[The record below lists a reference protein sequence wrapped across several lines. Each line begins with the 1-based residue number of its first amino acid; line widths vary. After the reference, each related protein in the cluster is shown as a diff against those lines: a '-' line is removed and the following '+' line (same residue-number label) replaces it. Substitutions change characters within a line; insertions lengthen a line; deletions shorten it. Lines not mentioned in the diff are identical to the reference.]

1 MKPRTANE
9 KEVARLAKRLPELTE
24 AQRRW
29 IDRNAVPAKALT
41 YQKSTGLAWCT
52 NCGQSFI
59 DKPKVAK
66 CPHCGAPITAHEY
79 KPHNRVSNGR
89 WYTTLVTTCGGWQVS
104 RHFLVDH
111 YCRRGSIHGNP
122 AFEAVQIWTN
132 EKGEEVINARAVR
145 PMCGYYDAWNF
156 QSELSIKRRGRY
168 DYKYDICSH
177 ANRVISVL
185 PVIRRNGYKGRFHGV
200 SPDDFFKA
208 VLTDNLA
215 ETLLKCRQY
224 PLFRLVTEGRTPVN
238 RDAVRVVIRHG
249 YIVKDATMWR
259 DYVTTLDDLGYD
271 THSPHYL
278 CPKDLKA
285 AHDRMLRLK
294 ERRDRQRELDRRQKE
309 IKGAEKGYR
318 ARVGKYLGVVIVG
331 KGITIRPLQS
341 VREFFDEGAAMH
353 HCVFANGYY
362 KHKNTLILT
371 ARDKGGNRLETV
383 EFDLTKGKVRQS
395 RGVNNAHT
403 PRHADI
409 VSLCESN
416 AMKLLK
422 VKNKAATAT
431 P

>member
-1 MKPRTANE
+1 MKPKTANE
-9 KEVARLAKRLPELTE
+9 KEVARLAERLPELTD

-29 IDRNAVPAKALT
+29 INRNAVPAKALT

-59 DKPKVAK
+59 DAPRVPK
-66 CPHCGAPITAHEY
+66 CPHCGAKITEHDY
-79 KPHNRVSNGR
+79 KPHTRVSNSK
-89 WYTTLVTTCGGWQVS
+89 WYTTIVTTCCGWQVS

-132 EKGEEVINARAVR
+132 AKGEQVINARALR
-145 PMCGYYDAWNF
+145 PMCYYYDAWNF
-156 QSELSIKRRGRY
+156 SSPMSIKRRGQH
-168 DYKYDICSH
+168 DYKYDISSH
-177 ANRVISVL
+177 AVRVCGIL

-208 VLTDNLA
+208 VLADNLA
-215 ETLLKCRQY
+215 ETLLKLGQFA
-224 PLFRLVTEGRTPVN
+224 LFHLVAVSGRTPVN
-238 RDAVRVVIRHG
+238 REAVRVVMRHN

-259 DYVTTLDDLGYD
+259 DYVTTLDNLGYD

-294 ERRDRQRELDRRQKE
+294 ERRDRQRELSRREKE

-318 ARVGKYLGVVIVG
+318 ARVGKYLGVVIAG
-331 KGITIRPLQS
+331 NGITIRPLQS
-341 VREFFDEGAAMH
+341 VREFFDEGMAMH

-362 KHKNTLILT
+362 KHRDTLILT
-371 ARDKGGNRLETV
+371 ARDAGGNRLETV
-383 EFDLTKGKVRQS
+383 EFSLANGKVRQS
-395 RGVNNAHT
+395 RGVNNALT

-409 VSLCESN
+409 VRLCESN
-416 AMKLLK
+416 ARKLLNADK
-422 VKNKAATAT
+422 QAAAAN
-431 P
+431 